1 MDYLINL
8 RLCMKLIFGRETTK
22 VEQEKKIIRLQNLAI
37 NEMIEFVAP
46 LVYLVCFVL
55 AYYGPNSYMIG
66 GVRSNYWQ
74 YSPQDDIGH
83 TVSYISIFFVV
94 DITSAFICHYLLW
107 KFCKISLFRACLAL
121 QKEFGFLF
129 ALRLINDVTAV
140 RDRKTVM

>member
-1 MDYLINL
+1 MGHFALPPPTMSPCTWHDFQIL
-8 RLCMKLIFGRETTK
+8 
-22 VEQEKKIIRLQNLAI
+22 LQNLAI

-55 AYYGPNSYMIG
+55 AYYGPNSNMIG

-74 YSPQDDIGH
+74 YSSHDDIGH
-83 TVSYISIFFVV
+83 AVSYILIFFVV

-107 KFCKISLFRACLAL
+107 KLGKISLFRACLAL
-121 QKEFGFLF
+121 QKELGFLF

-140 RDRKTVM
+140 RNRKTVI